1 MLPLRHYFAQGGQG
15 PVSSGG
21 SAGLGGGHHSVALAA
36 TSSSASSSSSSSF
49 APLNVRPTSSTASV
63 AASKSSTTFQ
73 GASSPDWKKQ
83 VESLKSTKEIMEGKL
98 SRAMNDLKDTNDRAQ
113 VLETRSTRLCKEL
126 ETVYRKMAI
135 EESRRR
141 RDRLALDCVRLG
153 KFAPQRMTASAGHS
167 QYKEVWEEGYA
178 LKELSVRRDAL
189 AKTKDELE
197 SRRRRLQNLKR
208 GAKRGTGGN
217 EDDYEMDLDLCAET
231 EAIRAHFEQHK
242 KDESA
247 LVEEMKL
254 LESEKAAHQREL
266 KRCYNEDQS
275 RFQRDLPFLNGRYLL
290 LSLLGKGGFSE
301 VWKALDV
308 IELKEVA
315 LKVHQLN
322 VMWNEDR
329 KQSYIKH
336 VTREYKIHRDLRHPR
351 VVQFY
356 DVFEIDVNS
365 FATVLEYCRGT
376 DLDERLKR
384 EKMIP
389 EKEARVVLLQ
399 MVSALRY
406 FHNPTGSYK
415 DLEAVINNV
424 DALSANNNNNN
435 SEEEES
441 GSRSGNTKKSIIHYD
456 LKPGNILF
464 DEFGDAKV
472 TGTLTI
478 YLYLQ
483 IPVFTYMSAILYFYI
498 CLCCQISLFM
508 LNIFLS

>member
-1 MLPLRHYFAQGGQG
+1 MLPLRHYFAQGAQNG
-15 PVSSGG
+15 SS
-21 SAGLGGGHHSVALAA
+21 SSSSVMAGNHTGALA
-36 TSSSASSSSSSSF
+36 TSSSSSSSL
-49 APLNVRPTSSTASV
+49 APLSARPATTAYPKPSTSN
-63 AASKSSTTFQ
+63 Q
-73 GASSPDWKKQ
+73 ASSPDWKKQ
-83 VESLKSTKEIMEGKL
+83 VESLKSSKEIMEGKL
-98 SRAMNDLKDTNDRAQ
+98 SRALNDLKDTNDRAQ
-113 VLETRSTRLCKEL
+113 ALDSRTNRLCKEL
-126 ETVYRKMAI
+126 ETVHRKMAI

-153 KFAPQRMTASAGHS
+153 KNVSQRMSHT
-167 QYKEVWEEGYA
+167 QIKEVWEEGYA
-178 LKELSVRRDAL
+178 LKELSVRREAL

-197 SRRRRLQNLKR
+197 SRRRRLTNLKR

-217 EDDYEMDLDLCAET
+217 EDDYEMDLDLQAET

-242 KDESA
+242 KDEMA
-247 LVEEMKL
+247 LAEEVKL
-254 LESEKAAHQREL
+254 LEAEKAAHQREL
-266 KRCYNEDQS
+266 KRCFNEDQS
-275 RFQRDLPFLNGRYLL
+275 RFQRDLPFLNNRYVL

-336 VTREYKIHRDLRHPR
+336 VTREYKIHRELRHPR

-399 MVSALRY
+399 MISALRY
-406 FHNPTGSYK
+406 FYNPTGSYK
-415 DLEAVINNV
+415 DLEAVMNNV
-424 DALSANNNNNN
+424 DSLSAHNVHNNDDDDGADEGMHG
-435 SEEEES
+435 SS
-441 GSRSGNTKKSIIHYD
+441 SRSGSTKKSIIHYD

-472 TGTLTI
+472 TGKQKSQ
-478 YLYLQ
+478 YR
-483 IPVFTYMSAILYFYI
+483 
-498 CLCCQISLFM
+498 IS
-508 LNIFLS
+508 